1 MKEKR
6 WILVLRERHG
16 HYTKSGHL
24 KLDRIL
30 HTKSGGNTT
39 YVIRKDKMEIG
50 EFTSA
55 SYGGI
60 YIYLRVWFDNYPTA
74 NSLVLRD

>member
-1 MKEKR
+1 
-6 WILVLRERHG
+6 
-16 HYTKSGHL
+16 
-24 KLDRIL
+24 
-30 HTKSGGNTT
+30 
-39 YVIRKDKMEIG
+39 MEIG